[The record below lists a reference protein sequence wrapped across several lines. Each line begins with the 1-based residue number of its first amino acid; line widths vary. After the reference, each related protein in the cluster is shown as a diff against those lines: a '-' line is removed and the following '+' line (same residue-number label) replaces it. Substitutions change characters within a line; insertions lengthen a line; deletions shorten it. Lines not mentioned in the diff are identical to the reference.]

1 MIMNGRFTG
10 QLTSVAASL
19 LLSVVPGTAQSGKA
33 TLAVSTIQ
41 PLPALSAAMAA
52 SGKANSLSRVV
63 EAYDSQLMDRLN
75 AGRKFEI
82 VGRSDLPSIVREQEL
97 AGSGNVA
104 TGDPNA
110 AQPGKLAG
118 ARYLLVA
125 TVDDFDDTTSKI
137 ELPNLDKVALKR
149 KIRLSTTAKIY
160 DAGTGS
166 LLESTSVQLEQTDD
180 RMDPAVLQ
188 RNAEPSDALLLEITR
203 AAAQEIATRVAD
215 LVFPV
220 RVLARRETQVTINR
234 GAGAGV
240 ESGQLFNVFA
250 EGEELVDPDTLEVLG
265 REEILIGKVRV
276 ISVQPRLS
284 TALIVEDFG
293 IDKGAVLRPA
303 TGD

>member
-1 MIMNGRFTG
+1 M
-10 QLTSVAASL
+10 
-19 LLSVVPGTAQSGKA
+19 
-33 TLAVSTIQ
+33 
-41 PLPALSAAMAA
+41 
-52 SGKANSLSRVV
+52 
-63 EAYDSQLMDRLN
+63 
-75 AGRKFEI
+75 
-82 VGRSDLPSIVREQEL
+82 
-97 AGSGNVA
+97 
-104 TGDPNA
+104 
-110 AQPGKLAG
+110 
-118 ARYLLVA
+118 
-125 TVDDFDDTTSKI
+125 DDFDDTTSKI